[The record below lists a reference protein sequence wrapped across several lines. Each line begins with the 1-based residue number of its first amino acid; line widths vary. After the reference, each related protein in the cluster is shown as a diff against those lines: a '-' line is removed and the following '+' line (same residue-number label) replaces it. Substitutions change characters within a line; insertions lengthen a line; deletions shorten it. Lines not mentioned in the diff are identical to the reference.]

1 MKQNTCALV
10 LAAGFSKRY
19 GSDKRFSG
27 QELLILRTL
36 KNICKTFDS
45 IYLVHRY
52 EDKKLISLL
61 ENINIALIQAPSIDI
76 SLGTSI
82 SVGIRQIKKSAIMYE
97 SCAIFLA
104 DMPNIKKKTI
114 TALQNI
120 QKKNLIVRAKY
131 ENIVGHPVF
140 FGNNFFEELCKIKNQ
155 EGANQ
160 VIKENKLS
168 YKILNVDDIGVI
180 EDIDYPH
187 EG

>member
-1 MKQNTCALV
+1 
-10 LAAGFSKRY
+10 
-19 GSDKRFSG
+19 
-27 QELLILRTL
+27 
-36 KNICKTFDS
+36 
-45 IYLVHRY
+45 
-52 EDKKLISLL
+52 
-61 ENINIALIQAPSIDI
+61 
-76 SLGTSI
+76 
-82 SVGIRQIKKSAIMYE
+82 MYE